1 MAIYTRTG
9 DAGST
14 SLFTGQRVSKTHP
27 RVEAYGTLDE
37 LNAMLSLCVCAVAE
51 EEQRTLLEALQQHI
65 FWFSAE
71 LASDSEQPSPGKR
84 YISSEEIAL
93 LEQTIDREMA
103 RVPALHQ
110 FVLPGRCEAASRLHL
125 ARTVARRAERR
136 LVELAAEVT
145 IRQILLRYLNR
156 LSDCLYALARSED
169 HAAHQRRLVTEIAAR
184 YLAASGSPAPDAP
197 KAQAGSLSFHEL
209 HQLTRQAIEHAR
221 LIAIELQMVPVRS
234 AVHIGGG
241 DFFSVVMKGAPIS
254 SVEANLLPSAKD
266 MLDQVVWWG
275 RTTKAAR

>member
-1 MAIYTRTG
+1 
-9 DAGST
+9 
-14 SLFTGQRVSKTHP
+14 
-27 RVEAYGTLDE
+27 
-37 LNAMLSLCVCAVAE
+37 
-51 EEQRTLLEALQQHI
+51 
-65 FWFSAE
+65 
-71 LASDSEQPSPGKR
+71 
-84 YISSEEIAL
+84 
-93 LEQTIDREMA
+93 MA

-209 HQLTRQAIEHAR
+209 HQLIRQAIEHAR
-221 LIAIELQMVPVRS
+221 QLQVPVVVSIVDAHGTETVTWRMPDALLVSSELAPKKSLDRRRHENRHPRARDDRTARRCAVRSGEPSAGQSRHLWRRIS
-234 AVHIGGG
+234 AV
-241 DFFSVVMKGAPIS
+241 ARWP
-254 SVEANLLPSAKD
+254 ANSRP
-266 MLDQVVWWG
+266 
-275 RTTKAAR
+275 RH

>member
-156 LSDCLYALARSED
+156 LSDCPGA
-169 HAAHQRRLVTEIAAR
+169 QRGSCR
-184 YLAASGSPAPDAP
+184 SPAPPCDGDRDPLSGRQRVACARR
-197 KAQAGSLSFHEL
+197 AQSPGRVALLS
-209 HQLTRQAIEHAR
+209 QAA
-221 LIAIELQMVPVRS
+221 S
-234 AVHIGGG
+234 AH
-241 DFFSVVMKGAPIS
+241 
-254 SVEANLLPSAKD
+254 PS
-266 MLDQVVWWG
+266 G
-275 RTTKAAR
+275 H

>member
-1 MAIYTRTG
+1 
-9 DAGST
+9 
-14 SLFTGQRVSKTHP
+14 
-27 RVEAYGTLDE
+27 
-37 LNAMLSLCVCAVAE
+37 MLSLCVCAVAE

-136 LVELAAEVT
+136 LVELGAEVT
-145 IRQILLRYLNR
+145 IRQMLLRYLNR
-156 LSDCLYALARSED
+156 LSDCLYAWR
-169 HAAHQRRLVTEIAAR
+169 AAGSCR
-184 YLAASGSPAPDAP
+184 SPAPPCDGDRGPLSGRQRVACARR
-197 KAQAGSLSFHEL
+197 AQSPGRVALLS
-209 HQLTRQAIEHAR
+209 RAA
-221 LIAIELQMVPVRS
+221 S
-234 AVHIGGG
+234 AH
-241 DFFSVVMKGAPIS
+241 
-254 SVEANLLPSAKD
+254 PS
-266 MLDQVVWWG
+266 G
-275 RTTKAAR
+275 H

>member
-1 MAIYTRTG
+1 VAIYTRTG

-51 EEQRTLLEALQQHI
+51 EEHRTLLEALQQHI

-169 HAAHQRRLVTEIAAR
+169 HADHQRRLVRRSRPAIWPPAGRLRPTRPKPRPGRSPFTSCISSPVR
-184 YLAASGSPAPDAP
+184 PSNTPASCRCRWWSASLTHTAP
-197 KAQAGSLSFHEL
+197 K
-209 HQLTRQAIEHAR
+209 
-221 LIAIELQMVPVRS
+221 P
-234 AVHIGGG
+234 
-241 DFFSVVMKGAPIS
+241 
-254 SVEANLLPSAKD
+254 
-266 MLDQVVWWG
+266 
-275 RTTKAAR
+275 